1 MSRFFQNPLKTHSRA
16 EPDPLRSSFWFRGPH
31 SPTPYH
37 PPSEVSH
44 ERRRALPL
52 HPDRALRVVRPP
64 VPGQTPHPLLFQP
77 LPPQIPGGI
86 RHGTLTP
93 DRADRTRSGHARNR
107 IHHTGIPSPAT
118 TEHTGPTLSHGWTQP
133 PPARTGNDDDARD
146 PAACITHATRK
157 EPLPR
162 FATRKTVDMYRFRH
176 TPNCPVSHLHLHD
189 FYMMTFRFTINSPIT
204 QN

>member
-1 MSRFFQNPLKTHSRA
+1 MSHFFQTPRKHHSRA

-64 VPGQTPHPLLFQP
+64 VPDQTPHPLLLQP

-86 RHGTLTP
+86 RHGTITP

-118 TEHTGPTLSHGWTQP
+118 TEHTDPTLSHGWTQP
-133 PPARTGNDDDARD
+133 PPAQIRQGVATTDILNCCPTFIRLTNVLLSRFNEHDT
-146 PAACITHATRK
+146 PHAC
-157 EPLPR
+157 
-162 FATRKTVDMYRFRH
+162 
-176 TPNCPVSHLHLHD
+176 VSLQ
-189 FYMMTFRFTINSPIT
+189 I
-204 QN
+204 